1 LENIMKKSTRYVAP
15 FLAAFAIGGELAL
28 TPIANADTDS
38 APVATSEPPFGTG
51 PSPLVPYG
59 SMPYIPYQIGH
70 TYSNHDEVY
79 TTNGYRDLPF

>member
-15 FLAAFAIGGELAL
+15 FLAAFAIGGALAL

-38 APVATSEPPFGTG
+38 APFGTG